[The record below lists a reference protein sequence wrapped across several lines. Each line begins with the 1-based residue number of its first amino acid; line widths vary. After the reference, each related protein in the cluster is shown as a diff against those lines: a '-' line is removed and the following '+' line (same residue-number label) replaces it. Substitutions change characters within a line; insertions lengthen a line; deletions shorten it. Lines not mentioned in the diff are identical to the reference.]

1 MAWWICGG
9 CNAECFEP
17 CDCFG
22 KNCVLELTVS
32 GWEDNASTDC
42 DGIAN
47 LTFNGTHDIGG
58 ESLMSTLPYGF
69 ECELAYSFDEPV
81 LTKEVGGNCIC
92 KDQPALYTIYASL
105 QCGGEGPDEFLYTLH
120 LDFHVPVYDEDEGCS
135 PAPCAVEPKWEVW
148 TAEPI
153 VLYEGPLSGNPVC
166 KFDVG
171 PIEIAWA
178 ASPSAQ
184 TTCGLGLDGTNITV
198 SARMKLCDPEGDTR
212 TGCETCCSEDVDAIP
227 DRVQVV
233 IDGLSGTLLPF
244 YCDCPDYNGTYVL
257 ERLSGLCAWLYLW
270 ETAACDDEPLLDDRP
285 NGMLLFVNPA
295 SDPNLV
301 DPETCMVYLSI
312 VGYEGLGGNTA
323 VTFLCDRGQLFLN
336 NVKCSEWAGEVLSE
350 CTSHW
355 QGDPTLCDDLSATA
369 TITALP

>member
-42 DGIAN
+42 AGIAD

-166 KFDVG
+166 AFDVG

-198 SARMKLCDPEGDTR
+198 SARMKLCDPVPTD
-212 TGCETCCSEDVDAIP
+212 CAVCCNEDADLIP
-227 DRVQVV
+227 DSVQVV
-233 IDGLSGTLLPF
+233 IAGMDNGTIGTPNTGEP
-244 YCDCPDYNGTYVL
+244 CDDCPSFDGTYVL
-257 ERLSGLCAWLYLW
+257 ERVSGSCVWHFWFEGSPCSTGIPPGMELVMTLSVYELNGSCNWAVRIFMFSPVLPERYENSYAAFCDSGDGYAANDTCSGWDATVL
-270 ETAACDDEPLLDDRP
+270 TACDGED
-285 NGMLLFVNPA
+285 A
-295 SDPNLV
+295 W
-301 DPETCMVYLSI
+301 
-312 VGYEGLGGNTA
+312 
-323 VTFLCDRGQLFLN
+323 CDYTG
-336 NVKCSEWAGEVLSE
+336 
-350 CTSHW
+350 
-355 QGDPTLCDDLSATA
+355 ATA

>member
-22 KNCVLELTVS
+22 THCVLELTVS
-32 GWEDNASTDC
+32 GWGDNASTDC

-135 PAPCAVEPKWEVW
+135 PAPCAVEPKWEIW

-166 KFDVG
+166 AFDVG

-198 SARMKLCDPEGDTR
+198 SARMKLCDPP
-212 TGCETCCSEDVDAIP
+212 TGNCTNCCNEIASDIPDSFQVVLSGLIDSGVCSEC
-227 DRVQVV
+227 
-233 IDGLSGTLLPF
+233 SEF
-244 YCDCPDYNGTYVL
+244 EGTYVL
-257 ERLSGLCAWLYLW
+257 NRVNGSCTWSITGQTLCGESVTITLFQDINEDGDCYFRLQFSP
-270 ETAACDDEPLLDDRP
+270 PL
-285 NGMLLFVNPA
+285 A
-295 SDPNLV
+295 
-301 DPETCMVYLSI
+301 
-312 VGYEGLGGNTA
+312 VGYEIMPDFCETGSVSSLGT
-323 VTFLCDRGQLFLN
+323 
-336 NVKCSEWAGEVLSE
+336 KCSEVSGLVLAPCSDAVVPPFGYF
-350 CTSHW
+350 CDATS
-355 QGDPTLCDDLSATA
+355 GTA
-369 TITALP
+369 TITAL